1 MSNGFYIGFPQN
13 GERKDILHLHLARFD
28 ERYQDGLSPLS
39 DKDRRVVINQTV
51 NLTGAELSILVEKAA
66 RRLFHQ
72 GEKVQI
78 ELEHLL
84 AIRKEITPL
93 FVRDT
98 DRILKIENI
107 AKGVATPCS
116 SLDTSVFAPLETTL
130 WGSKHG

>member
-1 MSNGFYIGFPQN
+1 
-13 GERKDILHLHLARFD
+13 
-28 ERYQDGLSPLS
+28 
-39 DKDRRVVINQTV
+39 VVINQTV

-130 WGSKHG
+130 WGSNHG